1 MSQKQRP
8 IKRMQTRRRKKR
20 NNRQIDLQKVDP
32 SSLLQQTIPSASK
45 NELAAQNATSD
56 DMDKS
61 DKNYTCSVKFDA
73 VRKSSRG
80 GGASLRPP
88 PPRGRCSPRRS
99 STPPRSR
106 PAARASRRRLAS
118 SSRSTTPPRPRV
130 PAQLTPSPAGPA
142 PSDALRAQRA
152 GPLIFPP
159 GQGLYVVA
167 LVPTCKTP
175 RRERGRA
182 RAQVGRGGASAQ
194 SPWTRAAWLLHGFT

>member
-1 MSQKQRP
+1 MVPAAAARGCSSRRSHRPRRGRGQRHRP
-8 IKRMQTRRRKKR
+8 ARRGSRSFR
-20 NNRQIDLQKVDP
+20 RG
-32 SSLLQQTIPSASK
+32 
-45 NELAAQNATSD
+45 AAAPRGARWSRLGREG
-56 DMDKS
+56 S
-61 DKNYTCSVKFDA
+61 GS
-73 VRKSSRG
+73 SSRG